1 MSNFLL
7 FVLAFCAVFATIA
20 LIIISTEL
28 QKATGIIEDLTA
40 GIEELNIN
48 VRERVETK
56 K

>member
-7 FVLAFCAVFATIA
+7 FVLAVCAVFATFS

-40 GIEELNIN
+40 GIEEMNMN
-48 VRERVETK
+48 VRELVDSK